1 MHLAMAEIIVELDVL
16 LTYSVSQLV
25 FQSPFFFFF
34 SNKTHQR
41 DRGEPGTS
49 LGRSTLDDDDF
60 LSIGVCGLLV
70 HTDPRDSGL

>member
-1 MHLAMAEIIVELDVL
+1 MHLAIAEIIVELDVF
-16 LTYSVSQLV
+16 LTYSVSRLV
-25 FQSPFFFFF
+25 FQNPFFFF
-34 SNKTHQR
+34 SNKTQQR

-49 LGRSTLDDDDF
+49 LGCSTLDDDDGF